1 VGTEVKAV
9 IFGKGRGTPIRGIE
23 RRHVNEL
30 KSVLSDLP
38 ADTLIYLD
46 VGGLTQAE
54 RSRLLRATLNKAGR
68 RVGIIDPKGSVRDV
82 AALFHA
88 GAVDYIHTSAGAGAL
103 SLGRIAAVRSYASLV
118 GAVPGDAPQAPVLP
132 ALAALKRLGSARI
145 PGGGDSEWEGVEDG
159 NEHNFAFL
167 YVEVDDVD
175 EMRKHYEP
183 DSLSKA
189 METFREFVFK
199 MVSPSGGRLW
209 MWSRFSGLVLFPLRA
224 LDFPAP
230 LCGLRILLSRVFFD
244 AEESPLPGRLSFR
257 MALSIGSTAYTV
269 GDPGRILS
277 EGINSIFHLG
287 RRFARPGQFLF
298 TWEASVLT
306 PEPLRSCGCCS
317 PPRQWAC
324 HRPEAHGQAGADEQ
338 GASSVCASGFT
349 LHFAHAA
356 GRRFSCTLRSCTGHR
371 PDAL

>member
-1 VGTEVKAV
+1 VKAV

-23 RRHVNEL
+23 RRHIKEL
-30 KSVLSDLP
+30 ESVLSDLP

-54 RSRLLRATLNKAGR
+54 GSRLLRATLNKAGR

-88 GAVDYIHTSAGAGAL
+88 GAVDYIRKSTGAGAL
-103 SLGRIAAVRSYASLV
+103 SLRRIAAVRSYMSLV
-118 GAVPGDAPQAPVLP
+118 SAVPDDVPPAPVLP
-132 ALAALKRLGSARI
+132 ALAAIKRLGSARL
-145 PGGGDSEWEGVEDG
+145 PGGGGSGWEGVEDG

-230 LCGLRILLSRVFFD
+230 LCGLRILLSRVLFD

-257 MALSIGSTAYTV
+257 MALSIGSTAYTA
-269 GDPGRILS
+269 GDPGRIVS

-298 TWEASVLT
+298 TWEAAVLT
-306 PEPLRSCGCCS
+306 PEPLRSCLT
-317 PPRQWAC
+317 
-324 HRPEAHGQAGADEQ
+324 PEGTFE
-338 GASSVCASGFT
+338 
-349 LHFAHAA
+349 
-356 GRRFSCTLRSCTGHR
+356 GRRILRMLQPTSAMGM
-371 PDAL
+371 PQA